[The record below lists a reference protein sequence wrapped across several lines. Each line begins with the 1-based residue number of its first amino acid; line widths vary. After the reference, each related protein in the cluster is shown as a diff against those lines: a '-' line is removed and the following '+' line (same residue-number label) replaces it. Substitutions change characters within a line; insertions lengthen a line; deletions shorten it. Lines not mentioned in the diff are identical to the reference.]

1 MKKILIFVDELSQT
15 PSEDELDTQREA
27 EEVKTALIKLG
38 YDPIISQFSLNL
50 EKNIELIKSE
60 SWSLI
65 FNLVET
71 LNSNKMIHIAP
82 LLFEIYNAKYSGG
95 NSQSLFITSD
105 KVYAKRTFK
114 NAKIR
119 TADYYWINSKKIS
132 ETLINQEV
140 IVKPINDE
148 ASSGINDSSVMKF
161 SSEEEI
167 RNYIKNNQSLF
178 IEEYLKGK
186 EYNVSVMKI
195 DGIIKV
201 LPIAQMQ
208 FIDFP
213 KDKPKILNYS
223 SKWDEKSF
231 EYKHTIRT
239 FKCNEIDSEL
249 MIELSEITK
258 KCYSL
263 FGCKGYMRVDFRTDE
278 YGIPY
283 VLEVNVNPCIS
294 SDSGFV
300 AAAKEYGMNYNELI
314 QIIIEGA
321 LDE

>member
-1 MKKILIFVDELSQT
+1 MQKILIFVDELSSDPT
-15 PSEDELDTQREA
+15 EDELDTQREA
-27 EEVKTALIKLG
+27 EEVKIALVDLG

-50 EKNIELIKSE
+50 EKNIEIIKSE
-60 SWSLI
+60 PWALI

-71 LNSNKMIHIAP
+71 LNSNTMIHIAP
-82 LLFEIYNAKYSGG
+82 LLFEIYNVKYSGG

-105 KVYAKRTFK
+105 KVYAKKTFR
-114 NAKIR
+114 NSKIR
-119 TADYYWINSKKIS
+119 TADYYWVNSKNVAG
-132 ETLINQEV
+132 TLINKEV

-148 ASSGINDSSVMKF
+148 ASSGINDSSIMQF
-161 SSEEEI
+161 SSAEDI
-167 RNYIKNNQSLF
+167 KNYIKDNQTLF
-178 IEEYLKGK
+178 IEEYIKGK

-195 DGIIKV
+195 EGIVKV

-213 KDKPKILNYS
+213 KDKPKILNYN
-223 SKWDEKSF
+223 SKWDEESF

-239 FKCNEIDSEL
+239 FKCSKRDSEL
-249 MIELSEITK
+249 MVEFSEITK

-263 FGCKGYMRVDFRTDE
+263 FGNKGYMRVDFRTDE

-300 AAAKEYGMNYNELI
+300 AAANENGMSYNDLI
-314 QIIIEGA
+314 QTIVKGA
-321 LDE
+321 LNE